1 MNPAAQL
8 QEIREI
14 RRKKWEEEKAAELAK
29 SLDQGQ
35 SVTDAT
41 GSAIQPAPP
50 SALSNAAFT
59 ADRKR
64 RLISPTSS
72 DDIEFVGEK
81 KSVPVKKAKV
91 DIDDVVETKAVLRA
105 PPMYSASSNSNSKST
120 ARKFPTP
127 RLLLTRTP
135 GRSHASFSPT
145 NINNTVTIQEIMGP
159 DQGRALGIKKAW
171 FYAFFIAQYEFFS
184 ELPLGHAHGV
194 EIYVGR
200 DMRQDPIAHQVA
212 AQLGIAFESAPLKTE
227 HYRSV
232 ASAAQTTYRNMLGNN
247 YNAVYPPMAD
257 TGGRY
262 AGSNHSKF
270 AFIQFEGFL
279 RVFITSSNFMSLDF
293 TYSDNEWFVVDLPLL
308 PVKRSKKDGPAPEF
322 EQELFEHATL
332 LGCPATL
339 INELYGRY
347 DYSSIED
354 RKIRI
359 VANIPGS
366 HSGEQALMY
375 GALRLREVVK
385 PLVKGHR
392 DVEMEICTASIG
404 GMQPEWLQSMYYAF
418 TGGKYDSE
426 AVDKKEI
433 PQLLRMT
440 FPTRADVEASRT
452 ISQQGASQIGSH
464 FKWNEADK
472 RIKAMFHHYKS
483 RDQEPGDP
491 MEGETGAGCLFH
503 QKLYLAMPEGT
514 KPTDKDVR
522 PLWIYIGSANFSK
535 AAWGQCFIDKRGP
548 KSDAGRRRLANGMN
562 FEIGVVVPGDEIEG
576 MLEKGS
582 VWHDLVPHER
592 NGKPFT
598 GNDKP
603 YNSEQ
608 WVMNKRD
615 DRGPF

>member
-1 MNPAAQL
+1 MNPATGL

-14 RRKKWEEEKAAELAK
+14 RRKKWEQEKAAELAMGLNQEQTATISTEK
-29 SLDQGQ
+29 VDQTLD
-35 SVTDAT
+35 
-41 GSAIQPAPP
+41 P
-50 SALSNAAFT
+50 SASSAACT
-59 ADRKR
+59 TDRKR

-81 KSVPVKKAKV
+81 KSGPAKKAKV
-91 DIDDVVETKAVLRA
+91 DVDDVVDTRSILRA
-105 PPMYSASSNSNSKST
+105 PPMYSASSISNSKST

-135 GRSHASFSPT
+135 GRSHSSFSPT
-145 NINNTVTIQEIMGP
+145 NLNNTITFQEIMGP
-159 DQGRALGIKKAW
+159 DKGRGLGIKKAW
-171 FYAFFIAQYEFFS
+171 FYAFFIAQEEFFS
-184 ELPLGHAHGV
+184 ELPLGHSD
-194 EIYVGR
+194 EIELYVGR
-200 DMRQDPIAHQVA
+200 DMRQDPLAHQLA
-212 AQLGIAFESAPLKTE
+212 AQLGIPLE
-227 HYRSV
+227 EGPLPQHHYRSL
-232 ASAAQTTYRNMLGNN
+232 ATAGDLAYGEMLGKH
-247 YNAVYPPMAD
+247 YHAVYPPMAD

-270 AFIQFEGFL
+270 AFIQFDGFL
-279 RVFITSSNFMSLDF
+279 RVFITSANFMSLDF

-347 DYSSIED
+347 DYSSVEE

-366 HSGEQALMY
+366 HSGESALMY

-392 DVEMEICTASIG
+392 DVEMEMCTASIG
-404 GMQPEWLQSMYYAF
+404 GMQPEWLRSMYYAF
-418 TGGKYDSE
+418 TGGKYDNENTSK
-426 AVDKKEI
+426 DEI
-433 PQLLRMT
+433 PTHFRMT

-452 ISQQGASQIGSH
+452 ISKQGASQIGSH
-464 FKWNEADK
+464 FKWKEADK
-472 RIKAMFHHYKS
+472 RIKTMFHRYKS

-491 MEGETGAGCLFH
+491 TEGETGAGCLFH
-503 QKLYLAMPEGT
+503 QKLYMAMPEGT
-514 KPTDKDVR
+514 KPTDNNVR

-535 AAWGQCFIDKRGP
+535 AAWGQCVVDKRKLKLDPG
-548 KSDAGRRRLANGMN
+548 ARRLQSGMN
-562 FEIGVVVPGDEIEG
+562 FEIGVVVPGTEIEG

-592 NGKPFT
+592 NGKPFA
-598 GNDKP
+598 GSDKP

-608 WVMNKRD
+608 WVKHKSD